1 MIKDIKTDLLMP
13 HPKNPRLVM
22 REDVIETIKAGL
34 QDGFHPSY
42 ALQVIPNGETFTIL
56 SGHHRAEA
64 AKREGLQSVPC
75 FVRDDLDEEQAYMVL
90 ATANAQGELSPLEIG
105 MHALHYVAKA
115 TGGRGQKGG
124 LSAYAEQVGK
134 HLGNLTT
141 YRNAAEV
148 AQTLL
153 SLEGFLDKAAHLAAI
168 HKLPRAGWERAAK
181 LMLQKGWSA
190 KETAEVVSGAIEAQ
204 TDKRIMAVFEG
215 KTTHRELARIDET
228 VSRIVAS
235 LEYEETRT
243 EFQVWAAGEDPVD
256 IKEVQAKRIEIENK
270 ESERREAEREPEQEP
285 EAKPEPNLI
294 LADPPWKYDFAETDS
309 RQIENHY
316 PTGTVAEIADYMRK
330 EMASENTAHDCV
342 LFLWATV
349 AKLTEAI
356 DLIGELG
363 FQYKTSAVW
372 DKEKIGMGYWFRGQH
387 ELLLVATRG
396 EFSPP
401 EQENRRSSVFRE
413 PRGKHSAKPEC
424 VFQWIEAAFPNAVKM
439 EIFQRASRPGWIGK
453 GNEAK

>member
-1 MIKDIKTDLLMP
+1 MKNIKTNLLKP
-13 HPKNPRLVM
+13 HPKNPRLIM
-22 REDVIETIKAGL
+22 REDVIETIKSGL
-34 QDGFHPSY
+34 QGGFHPSY
-42 ALQVIPNGETFTIL
+42 ALQVIPDGESFVIL

-64 AKREGLQSVPC
+64 ARRAGIEEVPC
-75 FVRDDLDEEQAYMVL
+75 FVRDDLNEEQAYMVL

-168 HKLPRAGWERAAK
+168 HKLPRAGWERGARI
-181 LMLQKGWSA
+181 MLQKGWSA
-190 KETAEVVSGAIEAQ
+190 KETAEIVSGAIEAS
-204 TDKRIMAVFEG
+204 TDKRVMAVFEG

-228 VSRIVAS
+228 IGRVVES
-235 LEYEETRT
+235 LEYEETAM
-243 EFQVWAAGEDPVD
+243 EFQVWATTEDPVD
-256 IKEVQAKRIEIENK
+256 IKEVQAKRIEIETK
-270 ESERREAEREPEQEP
+270 ESERREAEREPEPEP
-285 EAKPEPNLI
+285 EAKPEPNLV

-309 RQIENHY
+309 RQVENHY
-316 PTGTVAEIADYMRK
+316 PTGTVPEIAAYMRK
-330 EMASENTAHDCV
+330 EMASESTSHNCV

-349 AKLTEAI
+349 AKLTEAF
-356 DLIGELG
+356 DLLAELG
-363 FQYKTSAVW
+363 FQYKTCAVW

-401 EQENRRSSVFRE
+401 EQEHRVSSVFRE

-424 VFQWIEAAFPNAVKM
+424 VYQWIEAAFPEAVKM
-439 EIFQRASRPGWIGK
+439 EIFQRAGRDGWIGK